1 MRDVIFCL
9 PLLTGDRVLTELLET
24 AFSDVFSKLE
34 RRLFLTSLS
43 LPVTPLKSGDFITL
57 TSFYN

>member
-9 PLLTGDRVLTELLET
+9 PLLTGDGVLTELLET